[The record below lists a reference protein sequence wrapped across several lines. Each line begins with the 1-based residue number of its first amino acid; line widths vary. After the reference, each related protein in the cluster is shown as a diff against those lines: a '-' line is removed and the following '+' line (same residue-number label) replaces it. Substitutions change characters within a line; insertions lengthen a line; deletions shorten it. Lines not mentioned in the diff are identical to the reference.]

1 MEGRELR
8 PVLEEKGWFL
18 GEAVMVRASLGLLRC
33 GGSSWR

>member
-18 GEAVMVRASLGLLRC
+18 EKAGMVVASLGLLRC
-33 GGSSWR
+33 GGRSWR